1 MGNQTHRGK
10 LDEAGDCAEAIAA
23 LALAAVLREYRQMG
37 TALTPEQGARYLQSQ
52 IQPHRNRGGLKGRT
66 AEITQL
72 VQNAVAKTQCPGVRT
87 ETQKRDI
94 AAAWLEAA
102 RACTQAAVKQAADQL
117 KQPVQTQEQQETG
130 MELTM

>member
-1 MGNQTHRGK
+1 M
-10 LDEAGDCAEAIAA
+10 
-23 LALAAVLREYRQMG
+23 
-37 TALTPEQGARYLQSQ
+37 
-52 IQPHRNRGGLKGRT
+52 KGRT
-66 AEITQL
+66 AEITRL
-72 VQNAVAKTQCPGVRT
+72 VQDAVSKSQRLGVRT

-94 AAAWLEAA
+94 AASWLEAA